1 MTRDYS
7 IDNAAGEHRQLR
19 LAFDQAPEAVREHGL
34 RAPPPR
40 LLASMDRRP
49 GRPMTSQRMSPRIA
63 WRFLE
68 VEYGQAMRLWS
79 SIGTTRNWGDARHP
93 WNEIRRRHHDHAPI
107 VWCLENPVHRHLR
120 ARRVP
125 LR

>member
-49 GRPMTSQRMSPRIA
+49 GRPMTSQRVSPRIA

-79 SIGTTRNWGDARHP
+79 SIGTTRNSGHARHP
-93 WNEIRRRHHDHAPI
+93 W
-107 VWCLENPVHRHLR
+107 
-120 ARRVP
+120 
-125 LR
+125 